1 MFNCTSDQAKSNTDK
16 VKDIVAACPTLSNAS
31 IVVGIILAGS
41 RSMFFGYLYN
51 NKKFGI
57 ITVTNYANTPY
68 TVKINNEV
76 YSETD

>member
-1 MFNCTSDQAKSNTDK
+1 
-16 VKDIVAACPTLSNAS
+16 
-31 IVVGIILAGS
+31 
-41 RSMFFGYLYN
+41 MFFGYLYN